1 MADVPAAHAAT
12 DFSYTPPGRNHLFV
26 PGPVNIHDK
35 VQRAMAV
42 PSANHR
48 DAWFAPWFKSILEDT
63 KMIFDTEHGTPFIF
77 PGTGTGGWES
87 ALTNTLCPGDKVV
100 TFRFGVFSHLWID
113 MMQRL
118 GLDVTVIDQPWG
130 EAADEARLDEILR
143 ADKDK
148 KIKAVCVVHNETS
161 TGVTSDLAF
170 VRKVMDDNKHPALL
184 MVDGVSSIGA
194 LEFRCVVLCVAVRC
208 YCGHPCL
215 HCYCGHPCLCG
226 YCGHPCLRRS
236 VCTAS
241 LYFSAPHRSTPSA
254 ALTSGASTWR

>member
-1 MADVPAAHAAT
+1 MTPARVVDACKILNPAQLAEVPVSQSAA
-12 DFSYTPPGRNHLFV
+12 DFSYVPPGRNHLFV

-48 DAWFAPWFKSILEDT
+48 DAWFSPWFKSILEDT
-63 KMIFDTEHGTPFIF
+63 KMIFDTQHGTPFIF

-100 TFRFGVFSHLWID
+100 TFRYGVFSHLWID

-118 GLDVTVIDQPWG
+118 GLDVVVIDQPWG
-130 EAADEARLDEILR
+130 EAADEARLDEVLR
-143 ADKDK
+143 ADKEK

-170 VRKVMDDNKHPALL
+170 VRKVMDDNNHPALF

-194 LEFRCVVLCVAVRC
+194 LEFRYGSVA
-208 YCGHPCL
+208 
-215 HCYCGHPCLCG
+215 
-226 YCGHPCLRRS
+226 
-236 VCTAS
+236 
-241 LYFSAPHRSTPSA
+241 
-254 ALTSGASTWR
+254 TWRVFLVWANELEHAAAVEGAILLRFYCDSVAL